1 MSMDIGTA
9 LRLLNKYEAC
19 SPAMRW
25 VEGNTSVQDAWEKA
39 PSRTWSYWLIL
50 KLTEDPGV
58 VNPVELYLK
67 PMLKVAREI
76 IAATKTENPI
86 YEAAITEYA
95 ALYEK
100 AYAEGRIG
108 ALPTKA
114 MDGLVKVP
122 PEVFGDEYYAS
133 EACRRVLA
141 MADRFIEDAL
151 PFIYHLREESGG
163 GTFVE
168 QEGRAHKRF
177 VHESWPAIEACL
189 ERAALQ
195 RGLVEALPSKEE

>member
-1 MSMDIGTA
+1 MSMNIGTA

-25 VEGNTSVQDAWEKA
+25 VEGNISVQDAWEKA
-39 PSRTWSYWLIL
+39 PSRAWNYWLIL

-67 PMLKVAREI
+67 PMLKIAREI

-95 ALYEK
+95 ELYEK
-100 AYAEGRIG
+100 AYAGGRVG
-108 ALPTKA
+108 PLPTKA
-114 MDGLVKVP
+114 LEGLVKAP
-122 PEVFGDEYYAS
+122 PVTFGDEYYAA
-133 EACRRVLA
+133 EACRRVLV
-141 MADRFIEDAL
+141 MADRFIESAL
-151 PFIYHLREESGG
+151 PLIYYLREESAGG
-163 GTFVE
+163 LL
-168 QEGRAHKRF
+168 QEVRAHKHF

-189 ERAALQ
+189 ERAALKH
-195 RGLVEALPSKEE
+195 GLVEALPSKKE